1 MRMSTYRNSSLIIA
15 VMLALIGCA
24 HGAGD
29 HESPSLEQQAWKS
42 IRSGALLVDVRT
54 PEEYAQGHIDGA
66 LNIPYDQI
74 SARRDE
80 LGTAL
85 DRPLVLYCRTGRRAD
100 IAKKMLEGLG
110 FTNILNARSYD
121 ALKAAQ

>member
-1 MRMSTYRNSSLIIA
+1 MRMSTYRNPRLMIV

-29 HESPSLEQQAWKS
+29 REAASLEQQAWKS
-42 IRSGALLVDVRT
+42 IRAGALLVDVRT

-66 LNIPYDQI
+66 LNIPYDEI

-110 FTNILNARSYD
+110 FTNILNARSYE